1 MTKEKIKLEKIKLEK
16 EVKPTPSLPLYR
28 RDRYYVNFLTKEGG
42 IFRLHKKKRI
52 KPQMVEVKSNLGLHI
67 IDTSK
72 VSYRKKNK
80 FYIFFNLSTNTQLGL
95 ICFGDDAQIPPD
107 ILKSLLKKNVIK
119 QLASQLM
126 GSSIT
131 NMIVF
136 LLVGCVAG
144 IGLGWILKEMI
155 A

>member
-1 MTKEKIKLEKIKLEK
+1 MRKNKIKLEK
-16 EVKPTPSLPLYR
+16 ENVPTKSLPLYR
-28 RDRYYVNFLTKEGG
+28 KDRYYVNFVTKEGG

-52 KPQMVEVKSNLGLHI
+52 RPEMVEVKSNLGIHVV
-67 IDTSK
+67 DTSK

-80 FYIFFNLSTNTQLGL
+80 YYIFFNLSTNTQLGL

-107 ILKSLLKKNVIK
+107 MLKQLLKKSVIK

-131 NMIVF
+131 NMIIF
-136 LLVGCVAG
+136 LIVGCVAG

>member
-1 MTKEKIKLEKIKLEK
+1 MRKNKIKLEK
-16 EVKPTPSLPLYR
+16 ENVPFKTLPLYR
-28 RDRYYVNFLTKEGG
+28 KDRYYVNFLTKEGG
-42 IFRLHKKKRI
+42 IFRLHKRKRI
-52 KPQMVEVKSNLGLHI
+52 KPQMVEVKSNLGLHV

-107 ILKSLLKKNVIK
+107 ILKELLKKNVIK

-131 NMIVF
+131 SMIVL

>member
-1 MTKEKIKLEKIKLEK
+1 MRKNKIKLEK
-16 EVKPTPSLPLYR
+16 ENVPTKSLPRYR
-28 RDRYYVNFLTKEGG
+28 KDRYYVNFVTKEGG

-52 KPQMVEVKSNLGLHI
+52 RPEMVEVKSNLGIHVV
-67 IDTSK
+67 DTSK

-80 FYIFFNLSTNTQLGL
+80 YYIFFNLSTNTQLGL

-107 ILKSLLKKNVIK
+107 MLKQLLKKSVIK

-131 NMIVF
+131 NMIIF
-136 LLVGCVAG
+136 LIVGCVAG